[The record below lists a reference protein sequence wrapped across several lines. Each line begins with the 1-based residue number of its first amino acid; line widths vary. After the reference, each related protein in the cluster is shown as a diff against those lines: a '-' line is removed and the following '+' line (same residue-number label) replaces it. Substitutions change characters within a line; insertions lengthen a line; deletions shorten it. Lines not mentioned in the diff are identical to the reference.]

1 MADNPNTLY
10 KFLDKLP
17 SNNKYSKLKMI
28 EAIELNEVRNENCLD
43 TMKLMP
49 NEFIDLTVTSPPYDD
64 VRVYKGFTLPL
75 EEIVKELY
83 RVTKQG
89 GIVVWVVNDKTKNYC
104 ESLTSF
110 KTAIMFVEKAGF
122 NLHDTMIYKRTC
134 AFPDV
139 VRYYQDFEYMFVFSK
154 GKPKTVNL
162 LRQMKTQGSL
172 KRQKNKTGVGGERQ
186 TDGSLKRIDG
196 KNAFLRKEKARQDET
211 RVKSNVWE
219 LPRGNQ
225 NSTRDKIAFKH
236 PAIFP
241 EQLANDHIISW
252 SNENELIYDPF
263 MGSGTTAK
271 MAIINKRN
279 WIGSELSSEYCQIT
293 HERLKQFDNDIF
305 SNNND

>member
-1 MADNPNTLY
+1 MKTNYLH
-10 KFLDKLP
+10 
-17 SNNKYSKLKMI
+17 
-28 EAIELNEVRNENCLD
+28 NENCLD
-43 TMKLMP
+43 TMARMEDNFL
-49 NEFIDLTVTSPPYDD
+49 DLTVTSPPYDD
-64 VRVYKGFTLPL
+64 VRTYKGFTLPL
-75 EEIVKELY
+75 NDIAKELY
-83 RVTKQG
+83 RVTKEG
-89 GIVVWVVNDKTKNYC
+89 GVVVWVVNDKTKNYC

-110 KTAIMFVEKAGF
+110 KTAILFVEEAGF

-139 VRYYQDFEYMFVFSK
+139 VRYYQDFEYMFVFTK

-162 LRQMKTQGSL
+162 LRQPKTEGTL
-172 KRQKNKTGVGGERQ
+172 KRQKNRTGVGGERQ
-186 TDGSLKRIDG
+186 TDGSLKRIDNTNG
-196 KNAFLRKEKARQDET
+196 FERKERARKDDT

-225 NSTRDKIAFKH
+225 NSTKDKIAFKH

-252 SNENELIYDPF
+252 SNKGDLVYDCF

-271 MAIINKRN
+271 MAILNKRK
-279 WIGSELSSEYCQIT
+279 WIGSEMSSEYCEIV

-305 SNNND
+305 LNDND